1 MSLVHHILLALIC
14 FIFIGDLIRYFYTI
28 GFYSQQS
35 LLLGR
40 SFLLQGTSPIITRFY
55 YTYVSFFIIT
65 LKVTALDSF
74 WVGYRLGF
82 LLLILLFW
90 FLVFNKQFF
99 QYSLW
104 SVSGL
109 LISSFFFCFIGC
121 MYTLF
126 YIRELISLLLVLEL
140 IAVLYYFFFLNYID
154 LKSFTLVKYKYL
166 LGVYI
171 LMSYLV
177 TLLFCLGMFGLSFL
191 YGTLNYRE
199 LSYLTLNLNWACY
212 LLLCAFFLKLGL
224 PSLHFFKLELYQFIN
239 FNLLY
244 LYSILSL
251 LLTLYIYFF
260 LRFFSDT

>member
-1 MSLVHHILLALIC
+1 
-14 FIFIGDLIRYFYTI
+14 
-28 GFYSQQS
+28 
-35 LLLGR
+35 
-40 SFLLQGTSPIITRFY
+40 
-55 YTYVSFFIIT
+55 
-65 LKVTALDSF
+65 
-74 WVGYRLGF
+74 
-82 LLLILLFW
+82 
-90 FLVFNKQFF
+90 
-99 QYSLW
+99 
-104 SVSGL
+104 
-109 LISSFFFCFIGC
+109 

-260 LRFFSDT
+260 FYYTFFFCFVNTLTYLSFFIFFGSIFLLLRSLHQITFYQFIAFSGLFTASLVCGVSLITLD